1 MKAARR
7 IGALITT
14 LVIGGCATAPP
25 PPAPADT
32 IDLVTPLPANFNV
45 HAPAPQIPKPIAE
58 FSGIWKGDWLVAAS
72 GEGPVGI
79 LHHTL
84 VVTRI
89 EPSTS
94 SDFRAAVVYS
104 AGAPPATWQDGGPG
118 FWELWGTVSAD
129 GTLRMKAPG
138 PDGGEAVY
146 TVADD
151 GKSLKGQ
158 YLVQGKTITGT
169 FLRIR

>member
-1 MKAARR
+1 MTAGR
-7 IGALITT
+7 LISAFVGV
-14 LVIGGCATAPP
+14 LVVGGCATAPP
-25 PPAPADT
+25 PSAPVDT

-45 HAPAPQIPKPIAE
+45 QVPSAQIPKPVAE
-58 FSGIWKGDWLVAAS
+58 FSGIWKGDWLVAES
-72 GEGPVGI
+72 GSGPVGI

-84 VVTRI
+84 IVIRI

-94 SDFRAAVVYS
+94 ADYRASIVYS

-118 FWELWGTVSAD
+118 FWELWGTLSAD

-138 PDGGEAVY
+138 PDGGQAVY
-146 TVADD
+146 TVSDD